1 MTHRD
6 AVNSNLKQRL
16 VINNWQRPMFKEE
29 IGCMMEDESTSCI
42 LTITFL
48 GLELSI
54 HSFFHLKFMSFATSS
69 VCKINT
75 SRDFYKKNSCE
86 FYKLSFFSPNTL
98 ISFLAKFP
106 KLGNH
111 KYLLRSNPREAE

>member
-54 HSFFHLKFMSFATSS
+54 HSFFHLKFMRFATSS
-69 VCKINT
+69 VCKIYT
-75 SRDFYKKNSCE
+75 FRDFYKKKNPCE
-86 FYKLSFFSPNTL
+86 FYKVSFF
-98 ISFLAKFP
+98 P
-106 KLGNH
+106 KHSDLFFG
-111 KYLLRSNPREAE
+111 KVSKAR